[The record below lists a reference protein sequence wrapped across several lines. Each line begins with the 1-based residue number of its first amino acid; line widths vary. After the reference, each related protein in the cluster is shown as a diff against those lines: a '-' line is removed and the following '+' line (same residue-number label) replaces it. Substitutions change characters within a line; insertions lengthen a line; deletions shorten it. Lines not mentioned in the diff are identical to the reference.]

1 MYKVF
6 LVDDDELILE
16 ELIDRVPWLDNAFE
30 VVGMRTDPAAALGEI
45 IEKAPDVV
53 FCDLKMPGM
62 DGNELMG
69 KIKAAGVDCEFVM
82 LSAYNDFEDVRRFF
96 QGSGF
101 DYILKP
107 VRDIEMQLVLE
118 RLNSRLSKL
127 RPQKGYS
134 AGEEEKDEADEGEP
148 ASAFDRILGYTEEHY
163 AEKLTLD
170 SLAEEF
176 GYSRNYICRL
186 FQKNTGRSLNV
197 YLTDL
202 RMQHAYELLKKPD
215 MLIKEVALQ
224 TGYSDYYHFFKVFK
238 EKFGFSPKE
247 MRDKEE

>member
-16 ELIDRVPWLDNAFE
+16 EMIDRVPWLDNAFE
-30 VVGMRTDPAAALGEI
+30 VIGMNTDPAAALNDI

-62 DGNELMG
+62 DGNELIG

-96 QGSGF
+96 QGAGF
-101 DYILKP
+101 DYLLKP
-107 VRDIEMQLVLE
+107 VRDVEMQLVLE

-134 AGEEEKDEADEGEP
+134 VGDEEKDEAEEGEP
-148 ASAFDRILGYTEEHY
+148 ASVFDRILGYTGEHF

-215 MLIKEVALQ
+215 ILIKEVALQ
-224 TGYSDYYHFFKVFK
+224 SGYSDYYHFFKVFK